1 MTLPHRAAH
10 KAPQGHCLGP
20 ARANG
25 APVPGSYS
33 RLFPGLEPLVADP
46 ELIAALGQ
54 RGAACDGDV
63 GGSESAVAAGWPFFG
78 QLIAHDITADRSPLN
93 HPRGGNLVNFR
104 APRLNL
110 ECLYGSG
117 PTGASYLFDRTDPAK
132 FLLGAHDRDLP
143 RNSQGI
149 ALIGD
154 PRDDSQLLI
163 SQMHVALIRAHNRLV
178 DDLRLGGT
186 PEPALFDEARR
197 LLIWHYQWV
206 VVNDFLATLVE
217 PPLLAAVL
225 AGEERLPLQAGP
237 SIPVEFADA
246 AYRYGHSQIRH
257 SYRIHPGG
265 EPLPILPD
273 LIGFRPVPPE
283 RIIDFDFLFDAPGE
297 ATAQRALRIDAKL
310 PRALIDLP
318 EDITGHLDDRRYGSL
333 AARDLHRGI
342 STGLPSGEAVARAL
356 GIEPMRPQDV
366 GLPDWATETPL
377 WYYIGR
383 EAAVLGGGDRLGP
396 VGGRLVAGVLVALLD
411 RDPESFRAL
420 APNWMPTLPALAGAP
435 RNFSLLDLLIAGR

>member
-1 MTLPHRAAH
+1 MTLPHRATH
-10 KAPQGHCLGP
+10 KASQGHCLGP
-20 ARANG
+20 ARERN

-33 RLFPGLEPLVADP
+33 RLFPGLEPLVVDP

-63 GGSESAVAAGWPFFG
+63 GGSDSAMAAGWPFFG

-93 HPRGGNLVNFR
+93 HARQGDLVNFR

-117 PTGASYLFDRTDPAK
+117 PTGAPYLFDRTDPAK

-143 RNSQGI
+143 RNPQGA

-154 PRDDSQLLI
+154 PRDDSQLVI

-178 DDLRLGGT
+178 DDLRLTGT
-186 PEPALFDEARR
+186 AEATLFDEARR

-206 VVNDFLATLVE
+206 VVNDFLPTLVE
-217 PPLLAAVL
+217 APLLAAIL
-225 AGEERLPLQAGP
+225 AGGERLPLPAGL

-257 SYRIHPGG
+257 SYRIQPGG

-273 LIGFRPVPPE
+273 LLGFRPVLPE
-283 RIIDFDFLFDAPGE
+283 RVIDFGVFFDAPGQ

-318 EDITGHLDDRRYGSL
+318 EDITGRLDDRLYGSL

-356 GIEPMRPQDV
+356 GIEPLSPENV
-366 GLPDWATETPL
+366 GLPDWVTETPL

-383 EAAVLGGGDRLGP
+383 EAAALGGGDRLGP
-396 VGGRLVAGVLVALLD
+396 VGARLVAGVLIALLD
-411 RDPESFRAL
+411 RDPDSFRAID
-420 APNWMPTLPALAGAP
+420 PDWTPILPALAGTP
-435 RNFSLLDLLIAGR
+435 QSFSLLDLLIAGR